1 MCFKSKNNDKEVR
14 YEFYIFTFTFVQVF
28 SFRVLKTLHNKTLRD
43 KMEADTAILL
53 RHTIRLG
60 QEGSIK
66 MEALPALPGS
76 YT

>member
-14 YEFYIFTFTFVQVF
+14 YEFYIVTFTFVQVF
-28 SFRVLKTLHNKTLRD
+28 SFRVMKTLHNKTLRD

-66 MEALPALPGS
+66 MEALPALPGLYS
-76 YT
+76 

>member
-1 MCFKSKNNDKEVR
+1 
-14 YEFYIFTFTFVQVF
+14 
-28 SFRVLKTLHNKTLRD
+28 
-43 KMEADTAILL
+43 MEADTAILL

-76 YT
+76 YSYLVSLYMYYLRCYLV